1 MNAIA
6 RLRPL
11 AALALALLATLL
23 LAPRAT
29 AAEAR
34 DDGPLTLAITYH
46 VAPAN
51 RAALREQ
58 METVELAH
66 FQGWKDQGILQD
78 YRVLFSRYV
87 DTGNWDMLA
96 LLTFA
101 KYGDVERWKRI
112 EQTHPA
118 GLSAK
123 ALALTSSV
131 NSVALDLAR
140 NERLPG
146 APDSVFMVIP
156 YHVVIPTG
164 EYLSYVDGY
173 VVPQAEGWMQEGA
186 LAGYSLYLVRY
197 TADRPWESLLILE
210 YAGDHG
216 LGQRESVVAK
226 VRERLKANA
235 RWKAIS
241 DGKKDVRIERQAVVG
256 DALRPTP

>member
-1 MNAIA
+1 MNLNAHF
-6 RLRPL
+6 RRL
-11 AALALALLATLL
+11 AALALALLLALL
-23 LAPRAT
+23 FAPG
-29 AAEAR
+29 AAAADGR

-58 METVELAH
+58 MEGAELAQ
-66 FQGWKDQGILQD
+66 FQAWKDEGILQD

-87 DTGNWDMLA
+87 DTANWDMLA

-101 KYGDVERWKRI
+101 RYADVERWKRI

-123 ALALTSSV
+123 ALALTTSI

-146 APDSVFMVIP
+146 TPDSVFMVIP
-156 YHVVIPTG
+156 YHVVIPTD
-164 EYLSYVDGY
+164 EYLNYVDGY
-173 VVPQAEGWMQEGA
+173 LVPQTEGWMQEGA
-186 LAGYSLYLVRY
+186 LAGYGLYLVRY

-216 LGQRESVVAK
+216 LGKREAVVAK

-235 RWKAIS
+235 KWKAIS
-241 DGKKDVRIERQAVVG
+241 DGKKDVRVERQAVVA
-256 DALRPTP
+256 DALHPAL